1 MGMRLVP
8 SSSRCGLT
16 QVTAKTWVRYELQ
29 KNKNAGSYVVS
40 IHVLFMSLFRKN
52 NSLSVLLSEK
62 LPEIERKCSS
72 NQDLSRK
79 DVCPKRLPWQKDVL
93 RPEPGAVRAQGSGDR
108 LTTARM
114 LSQHLA
120 RPCPG
125 RLDGGGSDHH
135 QL

>member
-1 MGMRLVP
+1 MNYRKIKML
-8 SSSRCGLT
+8 
-16 QVTAKTWVRYELQ
+16 AAMWF
-29 KNKNAGSYVVS
+29 
-40 IHVLFMSLFRKN
+40 LFMSLFRKN

-79 DVCPKRLPWQKDVL
+79 DMCPKRLPWQKDVL

-120 RPCPG
+120 RPCSG
-125 RLDGGGSDHH
+125 RRDRRGGAVTISSSEPSCLGPNGPRGLWLCS
-135 QL
+135 LGKVP